1 MSTTVPASVNPVA
14 LSAAALSLVEDRN
27 TLALHSLPT
36 HRTPKVLL
44 TATLPDHLRLKI
56 LITGGAGFVGSHLCD
71 KLMIEGHEVTVLDN
85 FFTGSK
91 KNIEHWLHHPN
102 FSLIVHDVT
111 EPIRLVSIYVMNSYE
126 MSCHDM
132 CINLSILLRLFTN
145 KTTLSHYRKSTKSIT
160 SPAQLLLLITSTTPS
175 RPSKHPPSAPST
187 CWVSPNASRL
197 ACF

>member
-1 MSTTVPASVNPVA
+1 M
-14 LSAAALSLVEDRN
+14 
-27 TLALHSLPT
+27 
-36 HRTPKVLL
+36 LL

-111 EPIRLVSIYVMNSYE
+111 EPIRLVSIYVMNSYD
-126 MSCHDM
+126 MTCHVM
-132 CINLSILLRLFTN
+132 TCASI
-145 KTTLSHYRKSTKSIT
+145 YRYY
-160 SPAQLLLLITSTTPS
+160 
-175 RPSKHPPSAPST
+175 
-187 CWVSPNASRL
+187 
-197 ACF
+197 